1 MTEISEE
8 LFDFPCRFP
17 VKAMGANDPDFA
29 QHVETLISEHITL
42 DNDEIDV
49 QLSASKAQRYVS
61 VTVTI
66 TATSRTQLDAI
77 YQALTDDQRVLMA
90 L

>member
-1 MTEISEE
+1 MTEASEE

-17 VKAMGANDPDFA
+17 VKAMGANAPDFA
-29 QHVETLISEHITL
+29 QHVETLISQHVVS
-42 DNDEIDV
+42 DDEIDI
-49 QLSASKAQRYVS
+49 QLSASKAQRYLS

-66 TATSRTQLDAI
+66 TATSRAQLDAI
-77 YQALTDDQRVLMA
+77 YLTLTNDQRVLMA

>member
-1 MTEISEE
+1 MTEASEA

-17 VKAMGANDPDFA
+17 VKAMGTNTPDFA
-29 QHVETLISEHITL
+29 QHVETLISQHIIV
-42 DNDEIDV
+42 DDEIDI
-49 QLSASKAQRYVS
+49 QLSASKAQRYLS

-66 TATSRTQLDAI
+66 TAISRAQLDAI